1 MLKIIE
7 KSPEKLVIEKV
18 PVIFYAFCGFLLV
31 AGLTCGVLLSGA
43 IGSETARLVAG
54 IAILVAAVLLL
65 SRGETTLIWINT
77 SNRVL
82 YYGKRGIFTVRTR
95 KFHFSE
101 IDGISLRQEKDVE
114 RITGGRCGIILENAG
129 GLKKKLLDLN
139 NQQVAR
145 QTSELMKT
153 YLTLG

>member
-18 PVIFYAFCGFLLV
+18 PVIFYVFCGALLL
-31 AGLTCGVLLSGA
+31 AGLTSGVLLSGA
-43 IGSETARLVAG
+43 IGNETARLVVG
-54 IAILVAAVLLL
+54 IVILGVAVLLL
-65 SRGETTLIWINT
+65 SGGETTLIWINT
-77 SNRVL
+77 RNRVL
-82 YYGKRGIFTVRTR
+82 YYGKRGIFTIRTR

-101 IDGISLRQEKDVE
+101 IDKISLRGEKDTE
-114 RITGGRCGIILENAG
+114 QTNGGRCGIILENAG
-129 GLKKKLLDLN
+129 GRKKKLLDFN